1 MNVRKT
7 LNWDKLAIVL
17 SVAVITLALMAQT
30 MYANGAARVNGAAA
44 SGSLSYQTDAT
55 DTGDGGGG
63 ISDATDTGDG
73 GGGIGDGTD
82 TDDDDLEIGDATD
95 TDDGPRGDKP
105 IPPGQLIRRG
115 INGTIVAVGEGFV
128 VIETKF
134 GNVTINV
141 GDSSGFEIGDRFAAL
156 LDRSPLPPSDATDT
170 TDGTSDA
177 SGTTDSFRTVTALRV
192 KKIPGKPL
200 RAHLRSV
207 VVDSA
212 TDTDDGD
219 TLTILDDDGNEI
231 ELQNDGASG
240 TLDGEDTILLIMGQG
255 VGPPVVI
262 GGITSSSVQKRLE
275 KLLQEASPE
284 RQAKLEGLIQK
295 RLERLEARLQRI
307 EDRAPND
314 RKNQVRGAR
323 DKSTGK
329 GGGKPD
335 DKGASSGGGGKPDDK
350 GKGSSGGGGKGKN
363 K

>member
-115 INGTIVAVGEGFV
+115 IFGTVVVMGDGFV
-128 VIETKF
+128 IIETKF
-134 GNVTINV
+134 GNVTVNLANSDDYSV
-141 GDSSGFEIGDRFAAL
+141 GDRFMAL
-156 LDRSPLPPSDATDT
+156 LDRSPLPPGDATD
-170 TDGTSDA
+170 
-177 SGTTDSFRTVTALRV
+177 TTDSFRTVTALST

-275 KLLQEASPE
+275 KLLEEASPE

-335 DKGASSGGGGKPDDK
+335 DKGASSGGGGGKPDDK
-350 GKGSSGGGGKGKN
+350 GKGSSGGGGGGGGGKPDKGKP
-363 K
+363 